1 MGDQHQPALNA
12 RSQRPPAGA
21 ARSVQPPAPF
31 ELTEEVDTAARTKSA
46 LFLQS
51 SAGNRAV
58 ASTLAQVR
66 GASRQQD
73 ALRVVGSP
81 TSTAAPPRGG
91 VVQISNAAA
100 GMHAAGYTSL
110 PAPGA
115 PDVVLRTPLQ
125 QSDGGWQATI
135 NPTTVT
141 PDPATSLYPGEGLHD
156 DEPTPDGTR
165 ARARRDQGGFGR
177 DQSRRGRAPHG
188 PGVGAPL
195 RLRPGGRRGQ
205 SGRRFWTA
213 DRQDARRREGS
224 RDVPRSLGSPGQG
237 ALARCQAAHRSLA
250 PPLRATCRSDD

>member
-1 MGDQHQPALNA
+1 MLAPSGRRPVRHDQFSA
-12 RSQRPPAGA
+12 
-21 ARSVQPPAPF
+21 PAPF

-115 PDVVLRTPLQ
+115 PDVVLGTPLQ

-156 DEPTPDGTR
+156 DEPTPDGTPR
-165 ARARRDQGGFGR
+165 VRDVTKAASAEIKQARKST
-177 DQSRRGRAPHG
+177 SRTWSGRATTPTTRW
-188 PGVGAPL
+188 P
-195 RLRPGGRRGQ
+195 
-205 SGRRFWTA
+205 T
-213 DRQDARRREGS
+213 
-224 RDVPRSLGSPGQG
+224 RSIG
-237 ALARCQAAHRSLA
+237 
-250 PPLRATCRSDD
+250 PPLLDR